1 MRELLKSD
9 LRRIL
14 KDKLFLAACI
24 LGVIFAAITPLTNK
38 LLVVALDING
48 DTMSLSSFAQSKDM
62 FFSAFSLGGNFGLIL
77 PILISIILCKDFSH
91 GTVRNKIICGKSR
104 SQIFLSSFFSGT
116 IVICA
121 AMLAHALITLMIS
134 LLFFPYQADPFT
146 ASSFLYLL
154 ISLLFSL
161 LLYVF
166 VSAIISALS
175 VLMKNTGLAV
185 VLFVAINFF
194 FTIIGTVTTVASIFI
209 NPEDSTTVK
218 IFEILQKANPFLG
231 AVIGRGTSYSLT
243 DVLCI
248 LIPVVAGTA
257 LCIALGLTVFK
268 KKDLK

>member
-1 MRELLKSD
+1 
-9 LRRIL
+9 
-14 KDKLFLAACI
+14 
-24 LGVIFAAITPLTNK
+24 
-38 LLVVALDING
+38 
-48 DTMSLSSFAQSKDM
+48 
-62 FFSAFSLGGNFGLIL
+62 
-77 PILISIILCKDFSH
+77 
-91 GTVRNKIICGKSR
+91 
-104 SQIFLSSFFSGT
+104 
-116 IVICA
+116 
-121 AMLAHALITLMIS
+121 
-134 LLFFPYQADPFT
+134 
-146 ASSFLYLL
+146 
-154 ISLLFSL
+154 

-185 VLFVAINFF
+185 VLFVAINFL

-209 NPEDSTTVK
+209 DPEDSTTVK

-257 LCIALGLTVFK
+257 LCIVLGLTVFK